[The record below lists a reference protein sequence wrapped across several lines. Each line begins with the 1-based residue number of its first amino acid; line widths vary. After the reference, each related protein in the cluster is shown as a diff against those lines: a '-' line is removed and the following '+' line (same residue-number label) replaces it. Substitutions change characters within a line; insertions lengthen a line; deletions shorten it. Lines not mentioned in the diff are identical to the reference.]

1 MKKLMLVFVGII
13 FVSARTLAGT
23 DQPHGN
29 LVELHSCELYAGGCV
44 VSSEATLGGR
54 YMFRAWEFT
63 GGAYAGTDL
72 TGLNLAILQTS
83 SENLAEQKTKADR
96 TVIYLPQSATR
107 AQREALV
114 GWLKSQM
121 PEIKNG
127 KISTRTAPIKVSG
140 NGTGYSVAV
149 GDSIAVRTAGLES
162 CETGACGEALW
173 YEPRSGSSVFTV
185 ALNRSSRVTEP
196 LLELKWN
203 DAGKR
208 SVFIAKFGDAT
219 STKKE
224 FVTSSDWCSPADRI
238 F

>member
-1 MKKLMLVFVGII
+1 MKKLMFAFVGMV
-13 FVSARTLAGT
+13 FVSARTLAAA
-23 DQPHGN
+23 DQPRGN

-63 GGAYAGTDL
+63 GGTFAGTDL
-72 TGLNLAILQTS
+72 AGLNVALLQTS
-83 SENLAEQKTKADR
+83 SENLAAEKTKADR
-96 TVIYLPQSATR
+96 SVVYLPQSASR
-107 AQREALV
+107 AQREALAA
-114 GWLKSQM
+114 WLKNHI
-121 PEIKNG
+121 PELKSG
-127 KISTRTAPIKVSG
+127 KLSTRIAPIKIAG
-140 NGTGYSVAV
+140 NGTGYSVLI

-173 YEPRSGSSVFTV
+173 YEPRSGSSLFTV

-196 LLELKWN
+196 LLKLKWD

-208 SVFIAKFGDAT
+208 SVFIGKFGDTA

-224 FVTSSDWCSPADRI
+224 FVTSSDWCGPAEKV